1 MKKIKIF
8 ADGADQKQI
17 LNYNKLSICAGFTT
31 NPTLMKKDGVKDYE
45 KFSKQI
51 IKKIS
56 IKPISLE
63 CFADDF
69 PNIERQ
75 ALKIQSWGE
84 NVYVKIPVSNTKGE
98 SSYKTIQNL
107 AKKNINLNITAVFT
121 IQQVREIIKSIKKS
135 NTNCNA
141 IISVFAG
148 RIADTGIDPIP
159 LMKKILKIIQESKLK
174 NVQLLWASP
183 REILN
188 IYQADKIGVHIIT
201 IPYSFFA
208 KLKLKNKN
216 LNNYS
221 IETVKMFYE
230 DAKKSKFKL

>member
-1 MKKIKIF
+1 MLKIKLY
-8 ADGADQKQI
+8 ADGADQKLI
-17 LNYNKLSICAGFTT
+17 YNYNKLSTCSGFTT

-45 KFSKQI
+45 KFSKKI
-51 IKKIS
+51 LKKVS
-56 IKPISLE
+56 KKSISLE

-75 ALKIQSWGE
+75 ALKIQSWGK
-84 NVYVKIPVSNTKGE
+84 NVYVKIPISNTQGE
-98 SSYKTIQNL
+98 NSYKTIQKL
-107 AKKNINLNITAVFT
+107 ATKNINLNITAVFT
-121 IQQVREIIKSIKKS
+121 IKQVKEIIKSIKKS
-135 NTNCNA
+135 NIKCNV

-148 RIADTGIDPIP
+148 RIADTGVDPIP
-159 LMKKILKIIQESKLK
+159 LMKKILSIIKISKLK
-174 NVQLLWASP
+174 NVKLLWASP

-188 IYQADKIGVHIIT
+188 VYQADKIGVHIIT
-201 IPYSFFA
+201 IPYSFFS

-230 DAKKSKFKL
+230 DAKKSKFNL

>member
-1 MKKIKIF
+1 MLKIKLY
-8 ADGADQKQI
+8 ADGADQKLI
-17 LNYNKLSICAGFTT
+17 FDYNQLSNCSGFTT

-45 KFSKQI
+45 KFSKKI
-51 IKKIS
+51 LKKVS
-56 IKPISLE
+56 TKPISLE

-75 ALKIQSWGE
+75 ALKIQSWGK

-98 SSYKTIQNL
+98 SSYMTIQKL

-121 IQQVREIIKSIKKS
+121 IEQVREIVKSIKKS
-135 NTNCNA
+135 NTKCNA

-159 LMKKILKIIQESKLK
+159 LMKKILKIIKASELR

-201 IPYSFFA
+201 VPYSFFA
-208 KLKLKNKN
+208 KLKLKDKN
-216 LNNYS
+216 LNDYS
-221 IETVKMFYE
+221 IETVKMFYD